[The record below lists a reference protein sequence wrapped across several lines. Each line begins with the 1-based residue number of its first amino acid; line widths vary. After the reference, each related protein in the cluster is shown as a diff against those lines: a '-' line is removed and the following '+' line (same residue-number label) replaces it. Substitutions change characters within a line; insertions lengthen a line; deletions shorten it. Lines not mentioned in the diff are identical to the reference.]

1 MALPNKASFVVV
13 LALVCFAALLPD
25 SYGGEKIKVLV
36 LGQLGLASSMEA
48 IFSVEPSISY
58 EVVVGEDGRLL
69 DTQMQKLLRLYF
81 PRTQKE
87 MGQYDFI
94 FLLHL
99 AWHLFTAQQD
109 AMIFNAIRNG
119 AGAIND
125 GSVFSIASP
134 VPDAWAAS
142 LSQQAFPNDAP
153 AVVRT
158 SFEYATMSYQV
169 KVNRDFPDS
178 VLTSFVPYGVEDVV
192 GMGATRMVI
201 AREGAATLAWIIG
214 PFPWRKNAELLVAW
228 DYEKGR
234 AMTSAEYIPTGWFGY
249 PSGSGPNV
257 NEYAPDILMNMI
269 FYGARR
275 NLIDDVVV
283 FHRLKSSL
291 TEFRAR
297 MGLLIKLSDFID
309 KFGANT
315 QRIQDEVMKLE
326 GMASE
331 MVDYY
336 LDQDFIE
343 SERVVLEALDSFPAV
358 EEIARKEKGRA
369 LLWVYIIEWL
379 GASSTFF
386 ISGFILWTLMVRRRL
401 YRETRST
408 RLRAFDGGWGRGA
421 QQKCHG
427 VWSHLF
433 CEMAVFIE
441 VGYG

>member
-1 MALPNKASFVVV
+1 
-13 LALVCFAALLPD
+13 
-25 SYGGEKIKVLV
+25 
-36 LGQLGLASSMEA
+36 
-48 IFSVEPSISY
+48 
-58 EVVVGEDGRLL
+58 
-69 DTQMQKLLRLYF
+69 
-81 PRTQKE
+81 
-87 MGQYDFI
+87 
-94 FLLHL
+94 
-99 AWHLFTAQQD
+99 
-109 AMIFNAIRNG
+109 
-119 AGAIND
+119 
-125 GSVFSIASP
+125 
-134 VPDAWAAS
+134 
-142 LSQQAFPNDAP
+142 
-153 AVVRT
+153 
-158 SFEYATMSYQV
+158 
-169 KVNRDFPDS
+169 
-178 VLTSFVPYGVEDVV
+178 
-192 GMGATRMVI
+192 
-201 AREGAATLAWIIG
+201 
-214 PFPWRKNAELLVAW
+214 VAW

-408 RLRAFDGGWGRGA
+408 RLRAFDGG
-421 QQKCHG
+421 
-427 VWSHLF
+427 
-433 CEMAVFIE
+433 
-441 VGYG
+441 